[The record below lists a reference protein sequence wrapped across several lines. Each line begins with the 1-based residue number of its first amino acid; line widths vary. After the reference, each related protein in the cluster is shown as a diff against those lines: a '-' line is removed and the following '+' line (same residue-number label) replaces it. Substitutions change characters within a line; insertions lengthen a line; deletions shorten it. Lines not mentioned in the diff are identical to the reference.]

1 MADEKKHSA
10 AWDGF
15 YESFFGDPYMAW
27 HDGLDTESLGALKGE
42 EREEAE
48 RLLNEAL
55 KTGDY
60 RPAVGL
66 RVLGAKGSVARLKEQ
81 LHDAEG
87 KTEVEIAL
95 ALWKLAEWPPAVN
108 ILIRALKDGPHWS
121 IRMDAAMALGEVE
134 TPKSVQALLSGLNDP
149 EDLVRNHCAESLIE
163 MLELPAK
170 ANDIGSY
177 DLAIDVMGNKAKREK
192 AIKQIREMVDKTE
205 TAAELRKL

>member
-1 MADEKKHSA
+1 MVSEPKHSGY
-10 AWDGF
+10 WDGF
-15 YESFFGDPYMAW
+15 YESFFGDAYMAW
-27 HDGLDTESLGALKGE
+27 HDGLDTESLRALEGE

-81 LHDAEG
+81 LGDAEG
-87 KTEVEIAL
+87 KSRVEIAL

-108 ILIRALKDGPHWS
+108 VLIAELKDGAHWS
-121 IRMDAAMALGEVE
+121 IRMDAARALGEVE
-134 TPKSVQALLSGLNDP
+134 TPKSVQALLSGLSDE

-163 MLELPAK
+163 MLGLPAK
-170 ANDIGSY
+170 ANDVGSY
-177 DLAIDVMGNKAKREK
+177 DLAIEVMGDGEGREK
-192 AIKQIREMVDKTE
+192 AIKEIGEMV
-205 TAAELRKL
+205 AERMGRGISDQ